1 MIPAPRRWTRQAAT
15 LLLLL
20 AASAPAFP
28 QSQPATVIPS
38 GEVKS
43 TTVIPDERHDIS
55 MVDEVS
61 PGNSMATPLPQQMSR
76 RLKKYEIP
84 ELTGARQALGS
95 QLVDGRLPRPLFDY
109 YIRNEALEQRI
120 SMFEGGLVVVRMS
133 GAGGTLSKKLILPRD
148 AAAAYRKNVSLV
160 PIREAMLMHGDSIG
174 TPPPGRRAELRVYDD
189 SGGHQ
194 SVLLDPAAARPKT
207 VNDAIAPI
215 EDLLRA
221 ISEDR
226 TVTNTVAN
234 YNPKV
239 GDELV
244 GEDRKVWR
252 VQRLLADS
260 GTVELRC
267 QSQPTTIFVAR
278 KDLYNYFV
286 GARGAH

>member
-1 MIPAPRRWTRQAAT
+1 MMHRCRRWLT
-15 LLLLL
+15 LLFLIGC
-20 AASAPAFP
+20 AASAFP

-38 GEVKS
+38 GSVTS
-43 TTVIPDERHDIS
+43 TTVVPDERHDIS
-55 MVDEVS
+55 MVDEVT

-95 QLVDGRLPRPLFDY
+95 QLIDGHLPRPLFDY
-109 YIRNEALEQRI
+109 YIRSEALEQRI

-133 GAGGTLSKKLILPRD
+133 GAGGTLSKKLILPAD
-148 AAAAYRKNVSLV
+148 AAAAYRKSVALQ
-160 PIREAMLMHGDSIG
+160 PIREAMLLHGDTIG
-174 TPPPGRRAELRVYDD
+174 TPPAGRHAELRVYDD
-189 SGGHQ
+189 RGEHQ
-194 SVLLDPAAARPKT
+194 SVRLDPAAARPKT
-207 VNDAIAPI
+207 VNDAIGPI

-252 VQRLLADS
+252 VQRLLVDS